1 MRFKKLFCAA
11 IFCLVAPLCFF
22 AEFYSSS
29 YYGWNLDLPEG
40 FVLKDAS
47 NDGLSF
53 YLEHEFMKVR
63 TAIKMYPTDR
73 YERSD
78 LAMEE
83 VLNKLNA
90 DGEIDGFMWNGRQT
104 SIAQYSFQLPGNDTA
119 QAGWGLSVTTTANP
133 IHLVVLCYADKSVSN
148 DCQQFLLS
156 ALDSLCVEQKDF
168 RLPGPVTSYAFNSDE
183 TQDIK
188 IKIGQKEIY
197 AQIPAQAKESGRF
210 VIDRE
215 FSVLTLYAKQ
225 KQWKEAW
232 QRYYRTIFREA
243 YSRLDNAALAILA
256 ALKTEAMTKNPQNP
270 NVEIC
275 KKLLAWTQDFSYA
288 RKQDTSDFNDLS
300 SVLQNQGSD
309 CDSRALL
316 LCVLM
321 ERYGVKTELFISGIY
336 SHALFGVDLPYPGA
350 RITVDGTDY
359 LLCETTAPVDMGLVA
374 QEQSDTNKWI
384 PVDLP

>member
-1 MRFKKLFCAA
+1 MRFFKF
-11 IFCLVAPLCFF
+11 FCLTVFLFLAQLSLF

-47 NDGLSF
+47 DGGLSF

-63 TAIKMYPTDR
+63 VAIKMYPLER
-73 YERSD
+73 YERND
-78 LAMEE
+78 LAMED

-90 DGEIDGFMWNGRQT
+90 DGEIDGFEWNGRHV
-104 SIAQYSFQLPGNDTA
+104 SIAQYEFKLPGNDMA
-119 QAGWGLSVTTTANP
+119 QAGWGISATTEQKP
-133 IHLVVLCYADKSVSN
+133 VHLVVLCYSDKNVSD
-148 DCQQFLLS
+148 DCQQFILS
-156 ALDSLCVEQKDF
+156 AVDSLCLNKADF
-168 RLPGPVTSYAFNSDE
+168 RTPGPVTSYAFNSKE
-183 TQDIK
+183 FQNAA
-188 IKIGQKEIY
+188 IKIGSKTVD
-197 AQIPAQAKESGRF
+197 ARLPAQAKESGRF

-225 KQWKEAW
+225 KRWKEAW
-232 QRYYRTIFREA
+232 QRYYRLIFREA
-243 YSRLDNAALAILA
+243 YSRLDAAAQAIER
-256 ALKTEAMTKNPQNP
+256 ALKADALEKNPQNP

-275 KKLLAWTQDFSYA
+275 KSLLAWTQDFSYA

-321 ERYGVKTELFISGIY
+321 EHYGVKTELFISGIY

-374 QEQSDTNKWI
+374 KEQSETANWI

>member
-1 MRFKKLFCAA
+1 MRFFKLCAA
-11 IFCLVAPLCFF
+11 ALFLFFASLSLF

-29 YYGWNLDLPEG
+29 YYGWTLDLPEG

-47 NDGLSF
+47 DDGLSF

-63 TAIKMYPTDR
+63 VAIKMFPADR
-73 YERSD
+73 YERND
-78 LAMEE
+78 LAMED
-83 VLNKLNA
+83 VLNKLGA
-90 DGEIDGFMWNGRQT
+90 DGEIDGFLWNGRH
-104 SIAQYSFQLPGNDTA
+104 SSVAQYTFQLPGNNTA
-119 QAGWGLSVTTTANP
+119 QSGWGISVTTQEKPVHFVA
-133 IHLVVLCYADKSVSN
+133 LCYADKNVAD
-148 DCQQFLLS
+148 DCQQFILS
-156 ALDSLCVEQKDF
+156 AMDSLSLEKKDF
-168 RLPGPVTSYAFNSDE
+168 RLPGIITSYAFNSGE
-183 TQDIK
+183 TQNIK
-188 IKIGQKEIY
+188 IKIGQKEIFTLV
-197 AQIPAQAKESGRF
+197 PVQAKESGRF

-232 QRYYRTIFREA
+232 QRYYRLVFREA
-243 YSRLDNAALAILA
+243 YSRLDAAAQSIHAALAS
-256 ALKTEAMTKNPQNP
+256 EAMSKNPNNP

-275 KKLLAWTQDFSYA
+275 KKLLAWTQDFGYQ
-288 RKQDTSDFNDLS
+288 RNQDKSDLNDLT

-321 ERYGVKTELFISGIY
+321 EHYGVKTELFISGIY

-350 RITVDGTDY
+350 RIMVDGTNY

-374 QEQSDTNKWI
+374 QEQSETKNWI
-384 PVDLP
+384 SVDLP